1 MADQTGLYCNST
13 SVKSTIHFGCSIPM
27 QQWEATDYGTLPI
40 LCWKPRALDK
50 RGMSLEST
58 LASEQ
63 GTSANLIQETLGR
76 NP

>member
-1 MADQTGLYCNST
+1 MADRTGLYCNST
-13 SVKSTIHFGCSIPM
+13 SVKSRTHSGYSILM

-40 LCWKPRALDK
+40 LCRNPRALDK
-50 RGMSLEST
+50 RRMSLEST

-63 GTSANLIQETLGR
+63 GASANLIQETLGR